1 MRGIPL
7 GSQISFITCG
17 LIQPDRI
24 IYKENHYE
32 IKELQSD
39 DNALFNAPPM
49 TEERERGRE
58 RGECST
64 KGEVVFGYIS
74 SRVDRKLRI

>member
-32 IKELQSD
+32 IKELQTD
-39 DNALFNAPPM
+39 ENALFNAPPM
-49 TEERERGRE
+49 TEERE